1 MPLPALVLLIPAG
14 VALLKGRRASV
25 RGHAAKSAREDHLPS
40 NEETETEVEAVV
52 DSAIGMP
59 YSYGAGAPSDPFPGG
74 ATGIKGGHGY
84 DCSGFVQGALVALG
98 LLPDTAPDRSAASL
112 AKLGQEVPFGQQGPG
127 DVVYYGT
134 PVSHVML
141 VRTAAGTDGDS
152 GVIGAS
158 GGRSTTNGD
167 DPKAHVKTFASM
179 KYRGD
184 FRGIR
189 RINIEG

>member
-14 VALLKGRRASV
+14 VALVRGRRSTV
-25 RGHAAKSAREDHLPS
+25 RGHHAKSAREDHMASDEP
-40 NEETETEVEAVV
+40 TETEVEHIV
-52 DSAIGMP
+52 DAAIGIP
-59 YSYGAGAPSDPFPGG
+59 YSYGAGTPADPFPGG

-98 LLPDTAPDRSAASL
+98 MLSESAPDRSAATLS
-112 AKLGQEVPFGQQGPG
+112 KVGTPVPWGQQRPG
-127 DVVYYGT
+127 DVAFYGT

-141 VRTAAGTDGDS
+141 VRTEPDATGDS

-158 GGRSTTNGD
+158 GGHSYTNGD
-167 DPKAHVKTFASM
+167 DPKAIVKTFTSA

-184 FRGIR
+184 FRGFVR
-189 RINIEG
+189 FTL